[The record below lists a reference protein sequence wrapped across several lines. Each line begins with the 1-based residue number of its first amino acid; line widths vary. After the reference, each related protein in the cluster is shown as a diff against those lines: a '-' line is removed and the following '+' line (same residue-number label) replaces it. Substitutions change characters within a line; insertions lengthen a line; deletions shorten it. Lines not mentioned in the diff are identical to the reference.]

1 MRTQGQLVE
10 RLKSSGVVKHADV
23 ERAMRE
29 CDRKHYVDSGIP
41 AAYAYQDSPLP
52 IGYHETISA
61 PHMHATCL
69 ELLRDHLTE
78 GARVLDVGSGS
89 GYLAAAMGMMV
100 GDTGKVV
107 GIEKH
112 PELVEKSIAN
122 VRKDHPKLLEDGVVE
137 LCAGNVLGDALDRE
151 EPFDAIHVGAAASKL
166 PDVLVKKLAPGGR
179 MVIPVGSQW
188 DYQVMQCIDKD
199 EGGQVHKHDLMYV
212 RYVPLTE
219 PGEVW

>member
-1 MRTQGQLVE
+1 
-10 RLKSSGVVKHADV
+10 
-23 ERAMRE
+23 
-29 CDRKHYVDSGIP
+29 
-41 AAYAYQDSPLP
+41 
-52 IGYHETISA
+52 
-61 PHMHATCL
+61 MHATCL
-69 ELLRDHLTE
+69 ELLREHLTE
-78 GARVLDVGSGS
+78 GAHVLDVGSGS
-89 GYLAAAMGMMV
+89 GYLAAAMGVMV

-112 PELVEKSIAN
+112 PELVEQSIGN
-122 VRKDHPKLLEDGVVE
+122 VRHDHPELLDDGVVE
-137 LCAGNVLGDALDRE
+137 LRAGNVLGDALDGE
-151 EPFDAIHVGAAASKL
+151 EPFDAIHVGAAASSL

-199 EGGQVHKHDLMYV
+199 EGGKVHKHDLMYV